1 MVVVFINI
9 YGMVQGG
16 CIHVVTYIIVY
27 TLLVNG
33 CDQLI
38 ESLCHVWLVE
48 NIKEKKKQK
57 DFFFYGKSEK
67 G

>member
-33 CDQLI
+33 M
-38 ESLCHVWLVE
+38 
-48 NIKEKKKQK
+48 
-57 DFFFYGKSEK
+57 
-67 G
+67 